1 MEPIALEPVDALT
14 VTTLVDNV
22 TDLLLADEGPAKRPP
37 LAPAAYPDLPARF
50 LEGGRTGDALRAEH
64 GFSCLVT
71 VEKAGRV
78 TRVLFDAGLSPD
90 GLVENMRRLGIPAG
104 DIDLIVLSHGHW
116 DHTTGMDGLVRELG
130 RTNVPVLIHPEF
142 WSRRRV
148 ALPGR
153 EPIELPS
160 TSRGALEGAGFEI
173 VEQRQPSFL
182 LDGSLLVTG
191 EVDRTTEFELG
202 FPVHQA
208 QRHGHWEPD
217 PLILDDQALV
227 ASVRGRGLVVL
238 TGCGHSGIVNILRYV
253 RKLTGEDAH
262 PRRRRRLPPQ
272 RAPVRAHH
280 RADGRRARG
289 LLARL
294 PRPVALHGLARD
306 PRDRG
311 AIPGRVHPEQRGNAL
326 RVHESIVMFTHAH
339 DSRPCRRCF
348 RGHRASTP
356 GARHQHERGEKRAGA
371 GADRERA
378 AVGGVPWVAEA
389 RAGDG
394 VGGVPRH
401 RLRGCAAG
409 SEQRI

>member
-104 DIDLIVLSHGHW
+104 DIELIVLSHGHW

-130 RTNVPVLIHPEF
+130 RTNVPVLIHPAF
-142 WSRRRV
+142 WSRRRI

-153 EPIELPS
+153 EPFELPS
-160 TSRGALEGAGFEI
+160 TSRGALEGAGFEV

-191 EVDRTTEFELG
+191 EVDRTTEFEQG

-208 QRHGHWEPD
+208 HRHGRWEPD

-253 RKLTGEDAH
+253 RKVTGEDA
-262 PRRRRRLPPQ
+262 
-272 RAPVRAHH
+272 
-280 RADGRRARG
+280 
-289 LLARL
+289 
-294 PRPVALHGLARD
+294 
-306 PRDRG
+306 
-311 AIPGRVHPEQRGNAL
+311 I
-326 RVHESIVMFTHAH
+326 HAV
-339 DSRPCRRCF
+339 
-348 RGHRASTP
+348 
-356 GARHQHERGEKRAGA
+356 
-371 GADRERA
+371 
-378 AVGGVPWVAEA
+378 VGGFHLSGPVFERIIAPTVDALADFSADYLVPSHCTGWRAIHGIAA
-389 RAGDG
+389 RFPDAFIQNS
-394 VGGVPRH
+394 VGTRFEFT
-401 RLRGCAAG
+401 A
-409 SEQRI
+409 